1 MCGITTHQ
9 LKMGRKSRYGH
20 YKECYQTLMA
30 NKHEK
35 YLPVNT
41 NKT

>member
-1 MCGITTHQ
+1 
-9 LKMGRKSRYGH
+9 MGRKSRYGL
-20 YKECYQTLMA
+20 YKECYQALMA

>member
-1 MCGITTHQ
+1 
-9 LKMGRKSRYGH
+9 MGRKSRYGH
-20 YKECYQTLMA
+20 YKECYQALMA